1 MTKKLFIFDLD
12 GTLVDAYAAIIS
24 SFNFT
29 MRALGVPTQ
38 SELTIKKA
46 VGWGDRKLLEP
57 FFRPGEL
64 KKALGVYR
72 KHHLHSLKTKTHWLP
87 AAKELLRCL
96 KKKGKR
102 LAIASNRPAR
112 FTKIILKSLGAS
124 KFFDKVLCADQ
135 LKFGKP
141 HPLIL
146 HKLIKVFGVSKQDV
160 LYVGDMAID
169 VQTGKRAGVATAAVA
184 TGSSTLLELKK
195 ARPTYLFKNLAALKS
210 ECQHG
215 EL

>member
-24 SFNFT
+24 SLNFT
-29 MRALGVPTQ
+29 MRALGAATQ
-38 SELTIKKA
+38 DEKTIKKA
-46 VGWGDRKLLEP
+46 VGRGDQKLLES
-57 FFRPGEL
+57 FVRPADI
-64 KKALGVYR
+64 KKALAIYR
-72 KHHLHSLKTKTHWLP
+72 RHHLYSLKTQIRWLP

-102 LAIASNRPAR
+102 LAIASNRPVR

-146 HKLIKVFGVSKQDV
+146 HKLIIV
-160 LYVGDMAID
+160 
-169 VQTGKRAGVATAAVA
+169 
-184 TGSSTLLELKK
+184 
-195 ARPTYLFKNLAALKS
+195 
-210 ECQHG
+210 
-215 EL
+215 